1 MTERET
7 LFTYRLQEAE
17 ETLADAVQMLEASCS
32 PRSIVN
38 RAYYAMFYA
47 VLALFIRFETI
58 HKTSKHSGIIGIF
71 NKEFVHTGMVEIKY
85 AKMLSAIFEARLEGD
100 YKGLVELT
108 DDHAQDAVNKARVFL
123 KTIKELIVTP

>member
-1 MTERET
+1 
-7 LFTYRLQEAE
+7 
-17 ETLADAVQMLEASCS
+17 
-32 PRSIVN
+32 
-38 RAYYAMFYA
+38 
-47 VLALFIRFETI
+47 
-58 HKTSKHSGIIGIF
+58 
-71 NKEFVHTGMVEIKY
+71 MVEIKY

>member
-17 ETLADAVQMLEASCS
+17 ETLADAVQMLEGSCS

-38 RAYYAMFYA
+38 RAYYAMFYT

-71 NKEFVHTGMVEIKY
+71 NKEFVHTVWSK
-85 AKMLSAIFEARLEGD
+85 
-100 YKGLVELT
+100 
-108 DDHAQDAVNKARVFL
+108 
-123 KTIKELIVTP
+123 